1 MVYEREE
8 DTREVPQIGED
19 HASSELQEHTHT
31 PYTMEVDHNQAYAFS
46 PFLFAII
53 IDSLNTRKGAPWQ
66 VMLVYDVVLCEMEKR
81 VLEVDLDQWRTAL
94 EKNWNEGSK
103 ATANT

>member
-1 MVYEREE
+1 
-8 DTREVPQIGED
+8 
-19 HASSELQEHTHT
+19 
-31 PYTMEVDHNQAYAFS
+31 MEVDHHEASAFS

-94 EKNWNEGSK
+94 EKIGTNVAKQQQIHNRPIRV
-103 ATANT
+103 